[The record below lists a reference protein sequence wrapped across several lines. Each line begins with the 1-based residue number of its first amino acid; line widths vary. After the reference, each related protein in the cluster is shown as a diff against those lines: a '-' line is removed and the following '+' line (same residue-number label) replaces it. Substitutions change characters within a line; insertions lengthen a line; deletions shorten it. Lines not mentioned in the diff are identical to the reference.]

1 MATPHAKMEE
11 EGLPKVRTW
20 AWGRAKWRRRAAAT
34 ATHGVPA
41 ESAMDGSHINA
52 HIPPALSVLNM
63 DGVVVV
69 PERDGPSRFPMKFS
83 SLFEG
88 GG

>member
-1 MATPHAKMEE
+1 MYKKWSKMATPHAKMEE

-41 ESAMDGSHINA
+41 ESAMDGSHLI
-52 HIPPALSVLNM
+52 
-63 DGVVVV
+63 
-69 PERDGPSRFPMKFS
+69 RMK
-83 SLFEG
+83 LLKI
-88 GG
+88 

>member
-41 ESAMDGSHINA
+41 ESAMDGSHPHEA
-52 HIPPALSVLNM
+52 HKAHTCMYHTCHLMIA
-63 DGVVVV
+63 
-69 PERDGPSRFPMKFS
+69 R
-83 SLFEG
+83 
-88 GG
+88 

>member
-1 MATPHAKMEE
+1 MATPHAKME

-41 ESAMDGSHINA
+41 ESAKDGSHA
-52 HIPPALSVLNM
+52 H
-63 DGVVVV
+63 G
-69 PERDGPSRFPMKFS
+69 
-83 SLFEG
+83 EG
-88 GG
+88 HMGEGHTGRGT

>member
-41 ESAMDGSHINA
+41 ESAMDGSHN
-52 HIPPALSVLNM
+52 L
-63 DGVVVV
+63 
-69 PERDGPSRFPMKFS
+69 RDQVT
-83 SLFEG
+83 
-88 GG
+88 

>member
-41 ESAMDGSHINA
+41 ESAMDGSHGISEG
-52 HIPPALSVLNM
+52 LLFSL
-63 DGVVVV
+63 
-69 PERDGPSRFPMKFS
+69 MKS
-83 SLFEG
+83 IYKMAA
-88 GG
+88 